1 MTWIEHPFL
10 MSIKPLLLIT
20 AVLLAT
26 PLRANQCPD
35 NLNFNVRTLNNDKV
49 INLCEEF
56 RDKVLLVVNT
66 ASKCGYT
73 GQYEA
78 LESLYEKHRDDGL
91 VVLGFPSND
100 FGGQEPGNE
109 QQIQEFCIN
118 TYAIKFPMFQ
128 KTRVKKR
135 HADPLYRQLGD
146 QAGYPQWN
154 FHKYL
159 IDRKGNL
166 VESFKSPISPDSKQ
180 VISSIQRLLADE

>member
-1 MTWIEHPFL
+1 MV
-10 MSIKPLLLIT
+10 IKSLLLVT
-20 AVLLAT
+20 ATAFLN
-26 PLRANQCPD
+26 PLHAEQCPD
-35 NLNFNVRTLNNDKV
+35 NLNFNVRTLNNDEV
-49 INLCEEF
+49 VNLC
-56 RDKVLLVVNT
+56 DHYLGKVLLVVNT

-78 LESLYEKHRDDGL
+78 LETLYEKHRDDGL

-109 QQIQEFCIN
+109 KQIQEFCIN

-128 KTRVKKR
+128 KTKVKKW

-166 VESFKSPISPDSKQ
+166 VESFKSPITPDSNQ
-180 VISSIQRLLADE
+180 VVSTIERLLANE